1 MIEAQVTARDIR
13 RRLMNPPNGRRSSE
27 LEIVSEAK
35 LRQQRADLAKLR
47 AAERLERKIQ
57 EQAREIQK
65 AQEKLEAS
73 RQAAMI
79 AATPEGEVI
88 PVIPKFSAIMGT
100 VCKRYDVTQIDLVS
114 SRRTKDVVLPRQV
127 LMYLARH
134 LTAMS
139 LPQIASRL
147 GGRDHTTAISGVNK
161 IKRLIAEDARLSAD
175 IDNIKWELGIR

>member
-1 MIEAQVTARDIR
+1 MTEAQVAARER
-13 RRLMNPPNGRRSSE
+13 RQRLWNPVNGRISSE
-27 LEIVSEAK
+27 LEIVSETV
-35 LRQQRADLAKLR
+35 QRARLAQLR

-57 EQAREIQK
+57 EQARAIQE
-65 AQEKLEAS
+65 AQERLEAS
-73 RQAAMI
+73 REAAMI
-79 AATPEGEVI
+79 AATPVGEVI
-88 PVIPKFSAIMGT
+88 PVIPKFSAIMGII
-100 VCKRYDVTQIDLVS
+100 CKHYGVTQIDLIS

-147 GGRDHTTAISGVNK
+147 GGRDHTTAIHGVGK
-161 IKRLIAEDARLSAD
+161 IRALIEYDICFAAD